1 MEDFDKWVLSL
12 AERES
17 LKEMIVTLSG
27 KADAAEGRAHRI
39 KRRTGPEG
47 AKREEARQEAER
59 IGRILYFLRYGTDSD
74 LATDADNALCT
85 QIKGRLTTRG
95 VW

>member
-1 MEDFDKWVLSL
+1 MNGFDEWVLSL
-12 AERES
+12 ANRES
-17 LKEMIVTLSG
+17 RKEMIVTLSG
-27 KADAAEGRAHRI
+27 KADAAGSHARRF
-39 KRRTGPEG
+39 RTRTGPEG
-47 AKREEARQEAER
+47 ARREEARARVHR
-59 IGRILYFLRYGTDSD
+59 IGRILFFLRYGTDSD

>member
-1 MEDFDKWVLSL
+1 MNGFDEWVLSL
-12 AERES
+12 ANRES
-17 LKEMIVTLSG
+17 RKEMIVTLSG
-27 KADAAEGRAHRI
+27 KADAAESHARRF

-47 AKREEARQEAER
+47 AKREEAIDRVNR
-59 IGRILYFLRYGTDSD
+59 IGRILFFLRYGTDSD